1 MIYIILIGIF
11 GMGYLVFTGPALNYY
26 FGLENAQKLL
36 AFKSSGA
43 VFGILSALFLQY
55 LAVDVLT
62 YDKVFM
68 LLGLILFSAVI
79 LLQFL

>member
-1 MIYIILIGIF
+1 M
-11 GMGYLVFTGPALNYY
+11 
-26 FGLENAQKLL
+26 
-36 AFKSSGA
+36 AFISSGA

-79 LLQFL
+79 LL